1 MGLKWRNQ
9 IAGLFWKGKTATT
22 GMCKKVGKMN
32 KKSRVL
38 QIALSDL
45 ERQALVRKRSRRLIS
60 APRCPNDGRDRG
72 GLSPAICK
80 PIASSVP
87 STPHAPLST
96 HTMAIKLQTG
106 LGERLISSD
115 VEAKAFAEL
124 PIIDMTRLTS
134 SKLED
139 RQALALEA
147 AIESGFFY
155 ISNHGIPQS
164 ILDEAFAQGK
174 QFFAQPTEK
183 KMEVDLHK
191 GTSFKG
197 YAPLMGEAVD
207 PASRGDVHE
216 SFDMGSDS
224 QTFHQ
229 GTEKKEGVISGNLW
243 PSEKD
248 LPGFKPA
255 LEATWDQ
262 IMALGKKLFP
272 LFALALNLS
281 VQAARFSANL
291 CSGAMIAD
299 SATIHREENYFDDKL
314 TNPGSVMRILH
325 YPPQT
330 GPIDMTAIGIGSHS
344 DYEMFTLL
352 VQHGDVSALQVL
364 NSAGDWVQA
373 PPIPGTIVVNIADQL
388 QRWTN
393 GVFKSTIHRAI
404 NRTGKDRMS
413 LPFFFGVD
421 YDVLIEVLP
430 SCITED
436 RPAKYEPVKA
446 GEWVEQ
452 RLKETYIKVDPVTG
466 IKA

>member
-1 MGLKWRNQ
+1 M
-9 IAGLFWKGKTATT
+9 AT
-22 GMCKKVGKMN
+22 
-32 KKSRVL
+32 
-38 QIALSDL
+38 
-45 ERQALVRKRSRRLIS
+45 
-60 APRCPNDGRDRG
+60 
-72 GLSPAICK
+72 
-80 PIASSVP
+80 
-87 STPHAPLST
+87 
-96 HTMAIKLQTG
+96 KLQTG

-115 VEAKAFAEL
+115 VEAKPFAEL
-124 PIIDMTRLTS
+124 PIIDMTRLS
-134 SKLED
+134 SSSLED

-174 QFFAQPTEK
+174 QFFAQPMEK
-183 KMEVDLHK
+183 KMKVDLHK

-224 QTFHQ
+224 QTFHE
-229 GTEKKEGVISGNLW
+229 GSKKKEGVISGNLW
-243 PSEKD
+243 PSEED
-248 LPGFKPA
+248 LPGFRPA
-255 LEATWDQ
+255 LEATWDR
-262 IMALGKKLFP
+262 IMALGKQLFP
-272 LFALALNLS
+272 LFALALNL
-281 VQAARFSANL
+281 
-291 CSGAMIAD
+291 
-299 SATIHREENYFDDKL
+299 EENYFDDKL

-330 GPIDMTAIGIGSHS
+330 DPIDMSAIGIGSHT

-373 PPIPGTIVVNIADQL
+373 TPIPGTIVVNIADQL

-436 RPAKYEPVKA
+436 RPAKYEPIKA

-452 RLKETYIKVDPVTG
+452 RLKETYIKVDPITG
-466 IKA
+466 VKV